1 MTSPLVLIREG
12 GGTITVG
19 GRGGGAGL
27 FLVTKDVNVEG
38 GGGRG
43 LADPLDG
50 VGGAGLFPFSLFLA
64 FALLVVVVMVLV
76 LVVLVVLVVG
86 GLLPVGGGGCDIV
99 VAAAIGI
106 GSSWRWFEMLIVSI
120 VD

>member
-1 MTSPLVLIREG
+1 MLREG
-12 GGTITVG
+12 SGLVEGDGTVE

-64 FALLVVVVMVLV
+64 LLVVLV
-76 LVVLVVLVVG
+76 LVVVVVG

-106 GSSWRWFEMLIVSI
+106 GSSWRWFEMLIGSI
-120 VD
+120 DWY